1 MSRDT
6 ERPRTLKDSFITYIS
21 QEEEVHY
28 VTELPL
34 EAPDSVRRHE
44 HKLRDT
50 KGQSLY

>member
-6 ERPRTLKDSFITYIS
+6 ERPTTLKDSFITYIS
-21 QEEEVHY
+21 REEEVHY
-28 VTELPL
+28 VTGAPG
-34 EAPDSVRRHE
+34 EAPDSVRRRE